1 MGSSAPLR
9 PWRLTDLRC
18 YWNPGRFPIEKE
30 FLVPYDVSVG
40 AALCHLVGFEAG
52 RLPGPPGPKV
62 GSVSLRFFCALQAA
76 AKAAPKARPVST
88 CFIRALQAAA
98 KKEAVP
104 HDGGVKARS
113 DVDLDP
119 WLHALHAN
127 V

>member
-1 MGSSAPLR
+1 MASHGSKVLLESWPLPDR
-9 PWRLTDLRC
+9 EGVSGSLR
-18 YWNPGRFPIEKE
+18 R
-30 FLVPYDVSVG
+30 VSG